1 MLGFGT
7 ALHAIAMLAV
17 VVGLIAAL
25 GWALRRWGNGVNFGA
40 GAKAVARY
48 RITQRLPL
56 SPSHTLIELETPH
69 GATVLVLGP
78 QGATE
83 ILGTEK
89 HKILPQT
96 AVKPTPKLKK

>member
-25 GWALRRWGNGVNFGA
+25 GWALRRWGNGLNFGT

-69 GATVLVLGP
+69 GPTVLVLGP
-78 QGATE
+78 QGAIE
-83 ILGTEK
+83 ILSTEK

-96 AVKPTPKLKK
+96 PVKPTSKPKK